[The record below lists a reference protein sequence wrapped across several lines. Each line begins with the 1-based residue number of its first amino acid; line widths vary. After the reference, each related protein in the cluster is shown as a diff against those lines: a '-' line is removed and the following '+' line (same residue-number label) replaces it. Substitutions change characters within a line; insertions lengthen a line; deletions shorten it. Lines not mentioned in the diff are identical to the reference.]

1 MPVPGSQIVGFRPFR
16 DSQERPDGARPA
28 RSPIEKRWPP
38 AASVLFISASS
49 LGLWVAIGI
58 SLRAIF
64 WTG

>member
-16 DSQERPDGARPA
+16 DPQERPDGVRPA
-28 RSPIEKRWPP
+28 GDAMEKRWPP
-38 AASVLFISASS
+38 AASVVFISASS
-49 LGLWVAIGI
+49 LGLWAAIGL